1 MPKQVPRN
9 VKGFNPFAD
18 LVGLQV
24 ILGEHGR
31 SQCTLVVTD
40 ELMNPYK
47 VLHGGVLY
55 TLADVCMAT
64 ALYSHLD
71 ETETCA
77 TIEIKMSYFA
87 PVRERTV
94 VCDAIVAHK
103 ARRIAFLECELKNDN
118 RVAAKATGTFAIIQG
133 R

>member
-24 ILGEHGR
+24 VLSEHGR
-31 SQCTLVVTD
+31 SQCTLVVSDT
-40 ELMNPYK
+40 LLNPYK

-55 TLADVCMAT
+55 TLADVCMAS
-64 ALYSHLD
+64 ALYAVMD
-71 ETETCA
+71 ENEMCA
-77 TIEIKMSYFA
+77 TIEIKISYFA
-87 PVRERTV
+87 PVREGAV
-94 VCDAIVAHK
+94 VCDAIVTHK
-103 ARRIAFLECELKNDN
+103 TKRFAFLEAELKNDN
-118 RVAAKATGTFAIIQG
+118 RVVAKTTGTFAIMQG